1 MSVDLKGKKVSII
14 GAGRTGLSTATVVME
29 LGGIPFVSDSDEAMS
44 AGAGRELSE
53 LKIEAEFGRHSDRI
67 FESDLIIVS
76 PGVPSGSKVVT
87 QAKERNITVWPEIE
101 LAFRLCRGK
110 IVGVTG
116 SNGKTTTVTLIGEIL
131 KKAGREVYVCG
142 NIGHPFV
149 SVARDMT
156 DKGIAVVELSSFQLE
171 LIDKFRPDIAVFL
184 NLTPDH
190 LDRHGDLGSY
200 LAAKMRIFE
209 NQNADDVAVI
219 NHDDEILGENC
230 GSLKAVT
237 RCFSVRESLED
248 GVYADPE
255 GDFKLYGKR
264 IMASADL
271 KIKGV
276 HNLSNACAAAC
287 AVSALGI
294 DADNIVDVLKTF
306 PGVEHRL
313 EPVRLIGGVSFIN
326 DSKGTNVDSVRW
338 ALMAVSAPVILIAG
352 GKDKDSDFTV
362 LNDLIKEKVK
372 CAVLIGQ
379 AAPKI
384 LKAWHGVTEC
394 KSADSMREAVRT
406 AFDSA
411 TRGDTVLLSP
421 ACASFDMFDNF
432 EHRGR
437 VFREVVNEIAS
448 SGVTS

>member
-1 MSVDLKGKKVSII
+1 MAIDLKGKEVSVI
-14 GAGRTGLSTATVVME
+14 GAGRTGVAAATTVKA

-44 AGAGRELSE
+44 ATAGRQLSDLE
-53 LKIEAEFGRHSDRI
+53 IEAEFGRHSDRI
-67 FESDLIIVS
+67 FESDMVIVS
-76 PGVPSGSKVVT
+76 PGVPSRSEVIT
-87 QAKERNITVWPEIE
+87 RAKGRNITVWPEIE
-101 LAFRLCRGK
+101 LAFQLCRGK

-142 NIGHPFV
+142 NIGHPFISV
-149 SVARDMT
+149 SRDISE
-156 DKGIAVVELSSFQLE
+156 KGVAVVELSSFQLE

-209 NQNADDVAVI
+209 NQTANDVAII
-219 NHDDEILGENC
+219 NYDDKFLKENC
-230 GSLKAVT
+230 RSLKAVT
-237 RCFSVRESLED
+237 RWFSVGESLDD
-248 GVYADPE
+248 GVYAHAE
-255 GDFKLYGKR
+255 GDFMLYGKK
-264 IMASADL
+264 IMPSTDL
-271 KIKGV
+271 KIRGI
-276 HNLSNACAAAC
+276 HNLSNACAAAG
-287 AVSALGI
+287 AAWALGI
-294 DADNIVDVLKTF
+294 KAESIVEVLKTF

-352 GKDKDSDFTV
+352 GKDKDSDFTT
-362 LNDLIKEKVK
+362 LNDLVRDKVK
-372 CAVLIGQ
+372 CAVLMGQ

-384 LKAWHGVTEC
+384 LEAWNGVTEC
-394 KSADSMREAVRT
+394 KSADSMRDAVGT
-406 AFDSA
+406 AFDCA
-411 TRGDTVLLSP
+411 APGDTVLLSP

-437 VFREVVNEIAS
+437 VFKEIVNEMAS
-448 SGVTS
+448 SGVKS

>member
-1 MSVDLKGKKVSII
+1 MSVNLKGKRISVI
-14 GAGRTGLSTATVVME
+14 GAGRTGVATATVVRK
-29 LGGIPFVSDSDEAMS
+29 LGGIPFVSDSDEAVRAK
-44 AGAGRELSE
+44 AGKELDD
-53 LKIEAEFGRHSDRI
+53 LKIEAEFGRHSDRV
-67 FESDLIIVS
+67 FECDMMIVS
-76 PGVPSGSKVVT
+76 PGVPSGSKVIT
-87 QAKERNITVWPEIE
+87 QARERKITVWPEIE

-110 IVGVTG
+110 IIGVTG

-131 KKAGREVYVCG
+131 KKAKRKVYVCG
-142 NIGHPFV
+142 NIGHPFI
-149 SVARDMT
+149 SIAEDMT
-156 DKGIAVVELSSFQLE
+156 GTGIAVVELSSFQLE
-171 LIDKFRPDIAVFL
+171 LIDGFRPDIAVFL

-200 LAAKMRIFE
+200 MAAKMRIFE
-209 NQNADDVAVI
+209 NQGQDNFAVVNYDDQ
-219 NHDDEILGENC
+219 ILRENC
-230 GSLKAVT
+230 RDLKAET
-237 RCFSVRESLED
+237 CWFSVSKKLND

-255 GDFKLYGKR
+255 GDFSLYGRR
-264 IMASADL
+264 IMSSADM
-271 KIKGV
+271 KIKGI
-276 HNLSNACAAAC
+276 HNLSNACAAAG
-287 AVSALGI
+287 AASALKI
-294 DADNIVDVLKTF
+294 EVDNIVDVLKTF

-362 LNDLIKEKVK
+362 LKDLVRGKVK
-372 CAVLIGQ
+372 CAILIGQ

-384 LKAWHGVTEC
+384 LKVWSGVTEC
-394 KSADSMREAVRT
+394 RLADDMRDAVRT
-406 AFDSA
+406 AFECA
-411 TRGDTVLLSP
+411 TGGDTVLLSP

-437 VFREVVNEIAS
+437 VFKEIVNQIAS